1 MLKSVYSQ
9 SANHTL
15 RILVVIING
24 LDSPLCSNNPKC
36 RTMTCMSSNSNKDAK
51 IAVEEGT
58 FDVSKTEE
66 GFDVTSR
73 KLVVTGSGMTNIR
86 IKISKPANRRTSFS
100 VTSGQLDMIIIA
112 FSLKGAAAGL
122 LLTILNLNGKGS
134 LILAGCYFTN
144 SVNVIKSR
152 FTVIQKGTLK
162 VTKCDF
168 LSLPSTYT
176 HDLVINV
183 SLQGNL
189 QILIDTCVFTS
200 ITLQNPDD
208 LFQSAV
214 LLNIEGDMTNY
225 HLQAVTFTG
234 GAA

>member
-58 FDVSKTEE
+58 LMYPKQ
-66 GFDVTSR
+66 
-73 KLVVTGSGMTNIR
+73 KKGSGMTNIR